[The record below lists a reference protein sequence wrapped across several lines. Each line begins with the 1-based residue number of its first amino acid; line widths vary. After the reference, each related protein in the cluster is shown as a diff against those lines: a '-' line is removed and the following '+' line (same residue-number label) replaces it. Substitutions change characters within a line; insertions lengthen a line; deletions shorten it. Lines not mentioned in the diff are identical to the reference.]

1 MSSPLVVLASSRDA
15 ATRAHARRPGAGA
28 LGHRPDDLQGAVRPP
43 QGLGDIEALLRF
55 GKVDEQQV
63 VRWLSTIVGPDDD
76 RLGRFTALLRE
87 VARPGGDVPV
97 AAVLFGR
104 RKPRLGD

>member
-1 MSSPLVVLASSRDA
+1 M
-15 ATRAHARRPGAGA
+15 
-28 LGHRPDDLQGAVRPP
+28 
-43 QGLGDIEALLRF
+43 
-55 GKVDEQQV
+55 
-63 VRWLSTIVGPDDD
+63 RWLSTIVGPDDD
-76 RLGRFTALLRE
+76 RLGRFTALVRE